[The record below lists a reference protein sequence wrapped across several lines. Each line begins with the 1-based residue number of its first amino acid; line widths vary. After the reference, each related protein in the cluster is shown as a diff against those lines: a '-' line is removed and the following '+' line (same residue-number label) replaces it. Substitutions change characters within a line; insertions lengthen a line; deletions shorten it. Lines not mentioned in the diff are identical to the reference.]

1 MLNVELISE
10 VVFASVCQ
18 ESIALKLN
26 HKKYENDLRQ
36 EGRENI

>member
-10 VVFASVCQ
+10 VVFALVCQ

-26 HKKYENDLRQ
+26 NKKNKNGLRQ